1 MLRRGVR
8 FTMLPLSTFG
18 PAMRQVT
25 CWRLFLAG
33 ILALSVLDT
42 VQSDELVLVRQGS
55 EEKLQG
61 EILEQAQDGS
71 LLFRTLDAR
80 LWIIQAD
87 EIKSKIESDDEVVP
101 LTPKQLGQQLLKELP
116 DGFKIHINGDFVI
129 AYNTERAYAQWIGG
143 LYQRLQ
149 RGFEKYWQRKKMKL
163 VDPDYPLAVII
174 FADKLQYERYLTKE
188 LGDLPGVLVAY
199 YNLLNNR
206 VAMYD
211 LTGGQRAPGARPGD
225 DRRIAEVLSNP
236 RAIPMVATVIHEG
249 THQLMFNMGMQTRFS
264 DTPLWINE
272 GLAMYFETPDLSNP
286 RGWRAIGQINPM
298 RIGRFRQLIGTR
310 DSKSLGTMLSRDTKF
325 RDPNLALDAYAEAW
339 AFNYF
344 LLNKY
349 PEEYVNFLKHMS
361 KKPRL
366 KYDTPETRLNE
377 FLQFFKQDLPALDRE
392 FVQYIQ
398 KQ

>member
-1 MLRRGVR
+1 
-8 FTMLPLSTFG
+8 
-18 PAMRQVT
+18 
-25 CWRLFLAG
+25 
-33 ILALSVLDT
+33 
-42 VQSDELVLVRQGS
+42 
-55 EEKLQG
+55 
-61 EILEQAQDGS
+61 
-71 LLFRTLDAR
+71 
-80 LWIIQAD
+80 
-87 EIKSKIESDDEVVP
+87 
-101 LTPKQLGQQLLKELP
+101 
-116 DGFKIHINGDFVI
+116 
-129 AYNTERAYAQWIGG
+129 
-143 LYQRLQ
+143 
-149 RGFEKYWQRKKMKL
+149 
-163 VDPDYPLAVII
+163 
-174 FADKLQYERYLTKE
+174 
-188 LGDLPGVLVAY
+188 
-199 YNLLNNR
+199 
-206 VAMYD
+206 MYD

-225 DRRIAEVLSNP
+225 ERRIAEVLSNP

-310 DSKSLGTMLSRDTKF
+310 DSKSLGTMLSSDTKF